1 MKFARHYDNALMPFT
16 AFRDNATRFRIFI
29 ILMIFAVAAVEIRR
43 EVGTDLYIFYRQRLR
58 DPQVI
63 RKYLDTH
70 TVRKL
75 QLGAGTH
82 NPPDWLNSDIEPKGD
97 QIYLDVTS
105 NYPFPGGSFH
115 YVFAEHL
122 IEHIPWESGL
132 RMLKESFRILAPG
145 GKIRIITPDLA
156 KYFYVLNH
164 ETDAEVQ
171 RFIAAN
177 RNVFEWPNTPVGA
190 AYVFNK
196 AMREWGHVFIY
207 DAEALRRT
215 LKLAGFADVKQ
226 LQIGAKTDPVFETA
240 EYRKSGAFST
250 DDFWIINQMVGM
262 VFEATK

>member
-1 MKFARHYDNALMPFT
+1 MPIS
-16 AFRDNATRFRIFI
+16 AFSDKTTRFRIFV

-43 EVGTDLYIFYRQRLR
+43 EFATDLYIFYRQRLR

-63 RKYLDTH
+63 RKYLDAH

-82 NPPDWLNSDIEPKGD
+82 NPPGWLNSDIEPKGD

-105 NYPFPGGSFH
+105 NYPFPAGSFQ

-132 RMLKESFRILAPG
+132 RMLKESYRILAPG

-156 KYFYVLNH
+156 KYFYLLNH
-164 ETDAEVQ
+164 ETDPEVQ

-177 RNVFEWPNTPVGA
+177 RNVFEWPDTPVGA

-196 AMREWGHVFIY
+196 EMREWGHVFIY
-207 DAEALRRT
+207 NAEALQRT
-215 LKLAGFADVKQ
+215 FKLAGFTDIKQ
-226 LQIGAKTDPVFETA
+226 LQIGVKTDPVFEAA
-240 EYRKSGAFST
+240 EYRQSGKFST
-250 DDFWIINQMVGM
+250 EDFWIINKMGAM